1 MRKLIVSLKS
11 PSESLEDFKQALKSA
26 KKGKLK
32 GNYFEIA
39 FDNKK
44 DFSKF
49 IKNIDLL
56 MTIQS
61 LKPASVYE
69 LAKLLGKDQSNINK
83 TIAFFESHGI
93 IKVIESKKN
102 NRSIKTPVVDY
113 QKIEF
118 DLEAA

>member
-1 MRKLIVSLKS
+1 MKKLIVSLKS
-11 PSESLEDFKQALKSA
+11 PSESLEDFKNALKA
-26 KKGKLK
+26 ARKGKVSSEH
-32 GNYFEIA
+32 YEIA

-61 LKPASVYE
+61 LKPASIYE

-83 TIAFFESHGI
+83 TIAFFEAYGI
-93 IKVIESKKN
+93 VKVKESKKN
-102 NRSIKTPVVDY
+102 NRTVKRPVVDY

>member
-1 MRKLIVSLKS
+1 MKKLIVSVKS
-11 PSESLEDFKQALKSA
+11 PSESLADFKNALKA
-26 KKGKLK
+26 ARKGQASKH
-32 GNYFEIA
+32 YEIA

-44 DFSKF
+44 DFAKF

-61 LKPASVYE
+61 LRPASIYE

-83 TIAFFESHGI
+83 IIAFFEAYGI
-93 IKVIESKKN
+93 VRVKESKKN
-102 NRSIKTPVVDY
+102 NRTVKKPVVDY

-118 DLEAA
+118 SLEAA

>member
-1 MRKLIVSLKS
+1 MKKLIVSLKS
-11 PSESLEDFKQALKSA
+11 PSESLEDFKMALRSA
-26 KKGKLK
+26 RKGKSK
-32 GNYFEIA
+32 NEHYEIA

-49 IKNIDLL
+49 IKNIDIL

-61 LKPASVYE
+61 LRPSSVYE

-83 TIAFFESHGI
+83 TIAFFETYGI
-93 IKVIESKKN
+93 VKIKESKKN
-102 NRSIKTPVVDY
+102 NRTVKKPIVDY
-113 QKIEF
+113 NKIEF

>member
-1 MRKLIVSLKS
+1 MKKLIVSLKS
-11 PSESLEDFKQALKSA
+11 PSESLADFKNALKA
-26 KKGKLK
+26 ARKGKVCEH
-32 GNYFEIA
+32 YEIA

-44 DFSKF
+44 DFAKF

-56 MTIQS
+56 MAIQY
-61 LKPASVYE
+61 LKPASIYE

-83 TIAFFESHGI
+83 TIAFFEAYGI
-93 IKVIESKKN
+93 IKVKESKKN
-102 NRSIKTPVVDY
+102 NRTVKRPVVDY

>member
-1 MRKLIVSLKS
+1 MKKLIVSLKS
-11 PSESLEDFKQALKSA
+11 PTESLEDFKKALSSA
-26 KKGKLK
+26 RKGKLQ
-32 GNYFEIA
+32 GDHYQIA

-61 LKPASVYE
+61 LKPSSVYE
-69 LAKLLGKDQSNINK
+69 LAKILGKDQSNINK
-83 TIAFFESHGI
+83 TISFFESDGI
-93 IKVIESKKN
+93 VKIKESKRN
-102 NRSIKTPVVDY
+102 NRTVKKPVVDY

>member
-1 MRKLIVSLKS
+1 MKKLIVSLKS
-11 PSESLEDFKQALKSA
+11 PSESLADFKNALKA
-26 KKGKLK
+26 ARKGRASEH
-32 GNYFEIA
+32 YEIA

-44 DFSKF
+44 DFAKF

-61 LKPASVYE
+61 LKPASIYE

-83 TIAFFESHGI
+83 TIAFFEAYGI
-93 IKVIESKKN
+93 VKVKESKKN
-102 NRSIKTPVVDY
+102 NRTVKKPVVDY